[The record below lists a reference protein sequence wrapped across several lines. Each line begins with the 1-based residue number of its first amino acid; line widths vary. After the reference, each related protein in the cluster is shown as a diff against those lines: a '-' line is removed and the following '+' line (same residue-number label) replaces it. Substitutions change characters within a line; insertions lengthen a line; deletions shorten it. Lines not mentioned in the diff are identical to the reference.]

1 MKILSLR
8 KSKKVLLGVY
18 HLWLKKKKK
27 LLPAQAGEIRR
38 DMEALQEQIL
48 QKKPEQA
55 SSLAF
60 KCHEYESGLLKKS
73 GWEKT
78 RDFFVAIAFALAV
91 ALVIRQMWFEL
102 YEIPSGSM
110 RPTFKERD
118 RLVVSKTTFGVDVP
132 FTTKHFYFDPDL
144 VKRSGIFIFS
154 VENMDVHDP
163 DTLYFFLFPGK
174 KQFVKRM
181 MGRPGDTVYFY
192 GGQMYGINEQ
202 GNDISQE
209 LQPKILS
216 KINHVPFL
224 RFDGSVS
231 LAEPYRTPIGN
242 GYRMAILHQ
251 MNEPIAR
258 LSVTGNN
265 RLEGEMLYTPRIS
278 HSSTSKVKNY
288 SDLWGIGNYATARIV
303 KKEEIR
309 SFAEKENLALD
320 ETPLYLEL
328 KHHPSLDHLQLG
340 RDLAGRL
347 MPQFVLNTSILP
359 LGEDHLREIFNNI
372 STERF
377 VIKNGF
383 AMAWRIGKSHR
394 LPSHLLTKFEGVPDG
409 TYEFF
414 DGQGYQVKW
423 GGITKKLNSDHPLQK
438 FSPGRVRKLY
448 NYGVEF
454 DKRHVMQTNFDTGR
468 FVYFKDGD
476 LLVLGAPIFKKG
488 EKALSDFISR
498 EQSRVAAANLQNPYS
513 PFLDEGAPYN
523 EDGEIDVEKIRNFG
537 LLIPPKSY
545 LALGDNFSM
554 SGDSRVFGFVPQ
566 GNIRGAPSWI
576 FWPPGDRLGPPNQPF
591 YPGLT
596 FPSLVVWSLALIGFL
611 CWFIYHRKFYRLPLN
626 FDR

>member
-209 LQPKILS
+209 LQP
-216 KINHVPFL
+216 
-224 RFDGSVS
+224 
-231 LAEPYRTPIGN
+231 PYR
-242 GYRMAILHQ
+242 
-251 MNEPIAR
+251 
-258 LSVTGNN
+258 
-265 RLEGEMLYTPRIS
+265 
-278 HSSTSKVKNY
+278 
-288 SDLWGIGNYATARIV
+288 
-303 KKEEIR
+303 
-309 SFAEKENLALD
+309 
-320 ETPLYLEL
+320 
-328 KHHPSLDHLQLG
+328 SL
-340 RDLAGRL
+340 R
-347 MPQFVLNTSILP
+347 
-359 LGEDHLREIFNNI
+359 
-372 STERF
+372 
-377 VIKNGF
+377 
-383 AMAWRIGKSHR
+383 
-394 LPSHLLTKFEGVPDG
+394 
-409 TYEFF
+409 
-414 DGQGYQVKW
+414 
-423 GGITKKLNSDHPLQK
+423 
-438 FSPGRVRKLY
+438 
-448 NYGVEF
+448 
-454 DKRHVMQTNFDTGR
+454 
-468 FVYFKDGD
+468 
-476 LLVLGAPIFKKG
+476 
-488 EKALSDFISR
+488 SDF
-498 EQSRVAAANLQNPYS
+498 EN
-513 PFLDEGAPYN
+513 
-523 EDGEIDVEKIRNFG
+523 
-537 LLIPPKSY
+537 
-545 LALGDNFSM
+545 
-554 SGDSRVFGFVPQ
+554 
-566 GNIRGAPSWI
+566 
-576 FWPPGDRLGPPNQPF
+576 
-591 YPGLT
+591 
-596 FPSLVVWSLALIGFL
+596 
-611 CWFIYHRKFYRLPLN
+611 C
-626 FDR
+626 